1 MDIETTLTS
10 ENKRK
15 LLEKLRRGE
24 VARPTASKAVL
35 SRRPSDRPVPL
46 SFQQLQVWLHSQSV
60 PEIPYY
66 NETLVVT
73 RHGPLDVPIL
83 ERSILEI
90 VRRHEIWRTRFD
102 AFGNEPVQIVE
113 APPTTYT
120 MPVADLRDLSETEMN
135 SQASQLAALDAA
147 LPFDLSQAPL
157 FRARLVRFRD
167 HEFRLYFTFHHIVFD
182 GATANHVLLPELVA
196 LYDAFTAGKPS
207 PLPEPPF
214 QYGDFAYWQRRIHS
228 PQSWAADVEFWR
240 KQLSGDLAA
249 LGIATDRPRP
259 AVETHRG
266 ECERINFSAD
276 LVRPLRAMCLS
287 QGATLYTA
295 LLASFCALIQ
305 RYTGAEE
312 VVVGSM
318 SSGRKLPQLELIL
331 GCFVNPMPLR
341 IDLSGNPTFP
351 QLVSRV
357 TRTLL
362 DALDHGDVPFYQV
375 QREISRSADSSRH
388 SFYQI
393 IFSQQPPFLCNH
405 PGWDATPGDMANGGS
420 KLDLH
425 VMLDNRDDEVFGPFV
440 YNPDLYDR
448 KSIQRLVHHWK
459 ELLRSIAHAP
469 EAPIGEL
476 TILSDEDLQ
485 LVLHQSNDTRTS
497 YPKDACLHELIE
509 KQAERSPETTALV
522 FEGENLS
529 YRELNIRANKLAHH
543 LRALGVGADSLVGVC
558 MERSVEMV
566 VALLG
571 VLKAGGAYVPL
582 DPEYPT
588 DRLFMM
594 IEDSQPTVLLTQ
606 QHLIERLPVKRVCVV
621 SLDSEWQ
628 RIARGNGSN
637 PVRTIKPENL
647 SYAIYTSGSTG
658 RPKGVLN
665 THAGIVN
672 RLLWMQDAYRLT
684 SSDRVVQKTPYSF
697 DVSVWE
703 FFWPLMTGAGLVV
716 AKPGGHKDPDYLV
729 DLISREQITTI
740 HFVPSMLRAFLEVKG
755 IEDCASLKRVFCSGE
770 ALPFDVQERFFS
782 RSKAELHNLYGPT
795 EAAVDVTSWQCQRN
809 SKDSVVPIGRPIA
822 NVCVYLLDRN
832 LQPVPVGVPG
842 ELHIGGVALARGYLN
857 RPELT
862 AAKFIPDPISKKPL
876 ARLYKTGDLARYRA
890 DGSIEYVGRI
900 DDQVKIR
907 GFRIELGEIELV
919 LRDHP
924 AVRDA
929 RVIVREYAPG
939 DRRLVAYVVFAGQEA
954 ASSADILTFAK
965 RKLPSYMVPDLVKLD
980 QLPLT
985 SSGKLDRRAL
995 PAPEKGRSLDEAP
1008 SPEPKDD
1015 IEKLLAK
1022 LWSDIL
1028 KVEHVSLYDNFFDL
1042 GGHSLSA
1049 IQVVA
1054 RLQSQLGVRIK
1065 VNEVAFQ
1072 TLGQLAAV
1080 CRERLQR
1087 A

>member
-1 MDIETTLTS
+1 
-10 ENKRK
+10 
-15 LLEKLRRGE
+15 
-24 VARPTASKAVL
+24 
-35 SRRPSDRPVPL
+35 
-46 SFQQLQVWLHSQSV
+46 
-60 PEIPYY
+60 
-66 NETLVVT
+66 
-73 RHGPLDVPIL
+73 
-83 ERSILEI
+83 
-90 VRRHEIWRTRFD
+90 
-102 AFGNEPVQIVE
+102 
-113 APPTTYT
+113 
-120 MPVADLRDLSETEMN
+120 
-135 SQASQLAALDAA
+135 
-147 LPFDLSQAPL
+147 
-157 FRARLVRFRD
+157 
-167 HEFRLYFTFHHIVFD
+167 
-182 GATANHVLLPELVA
+182 
-196 LYDAFTAGKPS
+196 
-207 PLPEPPF
+207 
-214 QYGDFAYWQRRIHS
+214 
-228 PQSWAADVEFWR
+228 
-240 KQLSGDLAA
+240 
-249 LGIATDRPRP
+249 
-259 AVETHRG
+259 
-266 ECERINFSAD
+266 
-276 LVRPLRAMCLS
+276 
-287 QGATLYTA
+287 
-295 LLASFCALIQ
+295 
-305 RYTGAEE
+305 
-312 VVVGSM
+312 
-318 SSGRKLPQLELIL
+318 
-331 GCFVNPMPLR
+331 
-341 IDLSGNPTFP
+341 
-351 QLVSRV
+351 
-357 TRTLL
+357 
-362 DALDHGDVPFYQV
+362 
-375 QREISRSADSSRH
+375 
-388 SFYQI
+388 
-393 IFSQQPPFLCNH
+393 
-405 PGWDATPGDMANGGS
+405 
-420 KLDLH
+420 
-425 VMLDNRDDEVFGPFV
+425 
-440 YNPDLYDR
+440 
-448 KSIQRLVHHWK
+448 
-459 ELLRSIAHAP
+459 
-469 EAPIGEL
+469 
-476 TILSDEDLQ
+476 
-485 LVLHQSNDTRTS
+485 
-497 YPKDACLHELIE
+497 
-509 KQAERSPETTALV
+509 
-522 FEGENLS
+522 
-529 YRELNIRANKLAHH
+529 
-543 LRALGVGADSLVGVC
+543 
-558 MERSVEMV
+558 
-566 VALLG
+566 
-571 VLKAGGAYVPL
+571 
-582 DPEYPT
+582 
-588 DRLFMM
+588 M

-684 SSDRVVQKTPYSF
+684 SSDRVLQKTPYSF

-822 NVCVYLLDRN
+822 NVRVYLLDRN